1 MKKVY
6 ILERGQPQTNGGI
19 FWHSKVAFKS
29 RKDLYYYIEQSFT
42 INKGWDKT
50 EVQNEFDVKN
60 NVSFISY
67 KTKEDTQGR
76 EFTIFYKLSTLKF
89 QYV

>member
-6 ILERGQPQTNGGI
+6 IIEQGHPQTNGGV
-19 FWHSKVAFKS
+19 FWHTKVAFKS
-29 RKDLYYYIEQSFT
+29 KKDMYYYIEQSFE

-50 EVQNEFDVKN
+50 EVQDEYDVKN

-67 KTKEDTQGR
+67 KTKDDTQGR
-76 EFTIFYKLSTLKF
+76 EHTVLYKLSTLKLE
-89 QYV
+89 YV